1 MRWKL
6 NDVMV
11 VLDLVQPCD
20 SNQLRDA
27 QHRGK
32 NRGPDSLT
40 QFPHR
45 AAGEEATPH
54 FVSQP
59 TVISVIITTRRA
71 GYRTKGRRHFHTTL
85 WERLVLIVSPK
96 SSAVLTIDFFGLW
109 EFVR

>member
-71 GYRTKGRRHFHTTL
+71 GYRTKGRRRFHTYHKAWT
-85 WERLVLIVSPK
+85 ERTTFDWLSTNTYYDDQRRI
-96 SSAVLTIDFFGLW
+96 
-109 EFVR
+109 